1 VVRFSV
7 VVIAYRRYG
16 YLDEAV
22 RSVAWQ
28 TRLPDEVLV
37 FTDNRKAVKE
47 VLMRH
52 GVLADV
58 FYEPGLPKP
67 AVYALVGEVSSADYV
82 LPLDDDDVFKR
93 NKVEVLGSV
102 LERRRWPLV
111 KHAVD
116 YMDLSSRPIAWRDQP
131 AKPMVLTC
139 RNVWS
144 IYRAVYDMFHAYA
157 SSFAVDKTL
166 VEKYS
171 DVLKRLKLLD
181 DYAIFTLGIEER
193 GVLYLPF
200 KLAYYRIGAGHSQF
214 LGCSRLQNLTC
225 VWNKYLH
232 DFAYLEEYL
241 KCKTVKKL
249 SISNYIAYLYNVRLL
264 QGVVKCREYEYVRGT
279 SIVGVLCETIRALRY
294 GIISTIFLWLLLATL
309 LGDEKIGK
317 IHYYRLC
324 KST

>member
-1 VVRFSV
+1 
-7 VVIAYRRYG
+7 
-16 YLDEAV
+16 
-22 RSVAWQ
+22 
-28 TRLPDEVLV
+28 
-37 FTDNRKAVKE
+37 
-47 VLMRH
+47 MRH

-171 DVLKRLKLLD
+171 DVLKRLKLLRHHRPRHPPRRPRPRPRQAPRLRLRQIPKRHSPRPMD
-181 DYAIFTLGIEER
+181 TTLTRLHAHRPIPLRTRNTQNKGTTDRRRGIVRIFATKNER
-193 GVLYLPF
+193 
-200 KLAYYRIGAGHSQF
+200 
-214 LGCSRLQNLTC
+214 T
-225 VWNKYLH
+225 
-232 DFAYLEEYL
+232 
-241 KCKTVKKL
+241 
-249 SISNYIAYLYNVRLL
+249 
-264 QGVVKCREYEYVRGT
+264 
-279 SIVGVLCETIRALRY
+279 
-294 GIISTIFLWLLLATL
+294 
-309 LGDEKIGK
+309 
-317 IHYYRLC
+317 
-324 KST
+324 